1 MQGSVTSLVY
11 LELFRAVSLVSML
24 IISTLCYCGNIP
36 ANRTNKSMA
45 KEGAGTMENNLEGK
59 RQPGK
64 PRILIVGGV
73 AGGASCAARARRM
86 SEKAEIVVFE
96 RGPYVSFANCGLPYY
111 VGDVITDEKD
121 LLIATPEL
129 FRRRFN
135 IEVRLRSEVSS
146 IDREKH
152 EIEVRNGLTG
162 EAYRESYDALV
173 LATGAAPVRPPIPG
187 IDLPGIFSL
196 RTIPDSRQIREQIAE
211 RQAKRAVVVG
221 GGFIGLETTEN
232 LVRRGLSVTIV
243 EMLAQVMPPIDPEM
257 AVPIQEHLTANG
269 VSLCLG
275 DGVAGFEQ
283 DPKGSTISVVTKSG
297 GRHVCDMVLL
307 AIGVRPEIALA
318 KEANLEVGQLG
329 GIRVDDQMHTSD
341 ERIWAVGDAV
351 EVRNFVSGEW
361 SLFPLAGVANRQG
374 RIAADVI
381 LGREAKFRG
390 VQGTIVCKAFD
401 ITVAATGMSEKS
413 LNRAK
418 VHAQGQA
425 YEKIYLHPG
434 HHVGY
439 YPGARPIT
447 MKLIF
452 STEDGKILGAQA
464 VGEEGVEKRI
474 DVIAMAI
481 QKGATVFDL
490 EEAELCYAPQFG
502 AAKDPVN
509 IAGMIAA
516 NALRG
521 DAPVAHWADVRAS
534 QKHVLDVR
542 EPQEF
547 DLGHAEGAHN
557 IPLHSLRGRMS
568 ELPHDREILVYCA
581 VGQRSYYASR
591 ALRLNGFSAKNI
603 SGGITNYGAESDG
616 LPSEKPKD
624 TLSPR

>member
-1 MQGSVTSLVY
+1 
-11 LELFRAVSLVSML
+11 
-24 IISTLCYCGNIP
+24 
-36 ANRTNKSMA
+36 
-45 KEGAGTMENNLEGK
+45 MENSFEAK
-59 RQPGK
+59 RRSGE

-86 SEKAEIVVFE
+86 SEKAEITMFE

-111 VGDVITDEKD
+111 VGDVITDERD
-121 LLIATPEL
+121 LLIATPHL
-129 FRRRFN
+129 FKKRFN
-135 IEVRLRSEVSS
+135 IEVRLRSDVRS

-152 EIEVRNGLTG
+152 EIEVRDGQTG
-162 EAYRESYDALV
+162 GVYRESYDALV
-173 LATGAAPVRPPIPG
+173 LAPGAVPVRPLIAG

-196 RTIPDSRQIREQIAE
+196 RTIPDSRQIREQIAG
-211 RQAKRAVVVG
+211 RKAKRAVVVG
-221 GGFIGLETTEN
+221 GGFIGLEATEN

-243 EMLAQVMPPIDPEM
+243 EMLPQVMPPVDPEM

-275 DGVAGFEQ
+275 DAVAAFEQ
-283 DPKGSTISVVTKSG
+283 DQDGNTISVVTKSG
-297 GRHVCDMVLL
+297 RRYACDMVLL
-307 AIGVRPEIALA
+307 AIGVRPEITLA
-318 KEANLEVGQLG
+318 KEAGLEIGQLG
-329 GIRVDDQMHTSD
+329 GIRVDDQMRTSD

-351 EVRNFVSGEW
+351 EVKNFVSGEW

-374 RIAADVI
+374 RMAADVI
-381 LGREAKFRG
+381 LGREATFRG
-390 VQGTIVCKAFD
+390 VQGTIVCKVFD

-413 LNRAK
+413 LNRGK
-418 VHAQGQA
+418 RLGQEWR

-434 HHVGY
+434 HHVNY
-439 YPGARPIT
+439 YPGAKPIT

-481 QKGATVFDL
+481 QEGATVFDL

-521 DAPVAHWADVRAS
+521 DAPVAHWADVRPS
-534 QKHVLDVR
+534 QSYILDVR

-547 DLGHAEGAHN
+547 RSGHVEGAIN
-557 IPLHSLRGRMS
+557 IPLHSLRDRMN
-568 ELPHDREILVYCA
+568 ELPRDREILVYCA

-591 ALRLNGFSAKNI
+591 ALRLNGFPARNI
-603 SGGITNYGAESDG
+603 SGGITNYLAENGES
-616 LPSEKPKD
+616 PSGK
-624 TLSPR
+624 T

>member
-1 MQGSVTSLVY
+1 M
-11 LELFRAVSLVSML
+11 
-24 IISTLCYCGNIP
+24 STLSYCGNMP
-36 ANRTNKSMA
+36 ANEINKTIA
-45 KEGAGTMENNLEGK
+45 KEDVDTMDNNLEEK
-59 RQPGK
+59 RRPGE

-73 AGGASCAARARRM
+73 AGGASCATRARRM
-86 SEKAEIVVFE
+86 SEKAEIIMFE

-111 VGDVITDEKD
+111 VGDVITDERD
-121 LLIATPEL
+121 LLIATPQL

-135 IEVRLRSEVSS
+135 IEVRLRSEVRS
-146 IDREKH
+146 IDGEKH
-152 EIEVRNGLTG
+152 EIEVRNGETG
-162 EAYRESYDALV
+162 EVYRESYDALV
-173 LATGAAPVRPPIPG
+173 LAPGAVPVRPPIPG
-187 IDLPGIFSL
+187 IDLSGIFSL
-196 RTIPDSRQIREQIAE
+196 RTIPDSRQIREQIAGGKT
-211 RQAKRAVVVG
+211 KRAVIVG
-221 GGFIGLETTEN
+221 GGFIGLETSEN

-243 EMLAQVMPPIDPEM
+243 EMLPQVMPPIDPEM

-283 DPKGSTISVVTKSG
+283 GPEGNTISVITRSG
-297 GRHVCDMVLL
+297 GRYGCDMVLL

-318 KEANLEVGQLG
+318 KEAGLEIGQLG
-329 GIRVDDQMHTSD
+329 GIRVDDQMHTSG

-381 LGREAKFRG
+381 LGREARFRG
-390 VQGTIVCKAFD
+390 VQGTTVCKVFD
-401 ITVAATGMSEKS
+401 ITVAATGVSEKS
-413 LNRAK
+413 LNRGK
-418 VHAQGQA
+418 LPGQEA
-425 YEKIYLHPG
+425 HYEKIYLHPG
-434 HHVGY
+434 HHVNY
-439 YPGARPIT
+439 YPGAKPIT

-452 STEDGKILGAQA
+452 SREDGKVLGAQA
-464 VGEEGVEKRI
+464 VGEEGVVKRI

-516 NALRG
+516 NVLRG
-521 DAPVAHWADVRAS
+521 DAPVAHWADVRSS
-534 QKHVLDVR
+534 QPYVLDVR

-547 DLGHAEGAHN
+547 DLGHVEGAHN
-557 IPLHSLRGRMS
+557 IPLHSLRDRMS
-568 ELPHDREILVYCA
+568 ELPREREILVYCA

-591 ALRLNGFSAKNI
+591 ALRLNGFPARNL
-603 SGGITNYGAESDG
+603 SGGMKTYHAESG
-616 LPSEKPKD
+616 EPSSGKPKD
-624 TLSPR
+624 TLPPV